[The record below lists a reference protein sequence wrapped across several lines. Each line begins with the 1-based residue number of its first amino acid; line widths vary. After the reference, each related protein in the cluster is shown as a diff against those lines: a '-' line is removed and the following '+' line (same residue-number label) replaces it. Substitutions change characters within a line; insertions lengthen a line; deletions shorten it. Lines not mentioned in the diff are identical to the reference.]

1 MKTLFYTGKGDGG
14 KSQIGKKKFS
24 KSVPMLELLGALDE
38 LNSASGFTRVVAR
51 GKSAKLNAKI
61 LRIQE
66 ILFIAQAEIAASAL
80 GFPKPK
86 NPISGI
92 HITELEKIIGVVDKA
107 LPPLKSFVI
116 PGGSE
121 LASRLDLV
129 RTMARRTERMAVRLS
144 ENKQK
149 ISGEVLKFL
158 NRLSSAFFALARIT
172 NKLEGIKEQ
181 HPNYS

>member
-24 KSVPMLELLGALDE
+24 KAVPMLELLGALDE
-38 LNSASGFTRVVAR
+38 LNSMVGFARVVAR
-51 GKSAKLNAKI
+51 GKSIKLNSKI
-61 LRIQE
+61 LRAQE
-66 ILFIAQAEIAASAL
+66 ILFIAQAEVAASAL
-80 GFPKPK
+80 SFPKPK
-86 NPISGI
+86 NIISDRHVG
-92 HITELEKIIGVVDKA
+92 ELEKIIGEIDKN
-107 LPPLKSFVI
+107 LPPLKNFVI

-129 RTMARRTERMAVRLS
+129 RTVARRTERMAVKLS

-158 NRLSSAFFALARIT
+158 NRLSSAFFALARQA
-172 NKLEGIKEQ
+172 NKLEGVKEQ
-181 HPNYS
+181 HPRYN